1 MSHMML
7 GGDRGVE
14 LGMMAAHI
22 CTERFVLVVHTS
34 TSNWIPMHDTY
45 MSFWWGERDTI
56 ASCIWFQLLVTGAG
70 ENKQHEKVCT

>member
-1 MSHMML
+1 MSHMMHV
-7 GGDRGVE
+7 GDRGVE
-14 LGMMAAHI
+14 LGMVAAHI
-22 CTERFVLVVHTS
+22 CTKRFVLVVHTG

-70 ENKQHEKVCT
+70 DNKQHEKVCT